1 MKKFK
6 SLVDNAI
13 RQTQLVR
20 VRLKVDPALC
30 SGGEIMKYQG
40 YEGFVLA
47 EQDGV
52 TRVCIECCD
61 DVIMVPSNMLE
72 PITSTSPLD
81 VLKIAAVDALQLAP
95 GDTLVTTIIAA
106 NTPEALE
113 AYLREYGVDAD
124 TMLSVYRKAYYSVA
138 SI

>member
-30 SGGEIMKYQG
+30 AGGEIMKYQG
-40 YEGFVLA
+40 YEGYVLA
-47 EQDGV
+47 EQGGK

-61 DVIMVPSNMLE
+61 DVIMVPNSMLE
-72 PITSTSPLD
+72 PVMTTTPLD
-81 VLKIAAVDALQLAP
+81 TLKIAAVKTLQLTPNDAL
-95 GDTLVTTIIAA
+95 VSMIIAA

-113 AYLREYGVDAD
+113 AYLREHGVDAEVI
-124 TMLSVYRKAYYSVA
+124 LGVYRKAYYSVA
-138 SI
+138 NT

>member
-30 SGGEIMKYQG
+30 AGGEIMKYQG

-47 EQDGV
+47 EQDGE

-72 PITSTSPLD
+72 PVTSTSPLD
-81 VLKIAAVDALQLAP
+81 VLKIAALHVMQL
-95 GDTLVTTIIAA
+95 DTNTPLATMIVAA
-106 NTPEALE
+106 NGPEALE
-113 AYLREYGVDAD
+113 TYMREHGASAD
-124 TMLSVYRKAYYSVA
+124 DVLSMYRRAFLTNA
-138 SI
+138 

>member
-30 SGGEIMKYQG
+30 AGGEIMKYQG

-47 EQDGV
+47 EHDGE

-61 DVIMVPSNMLE
+61 DVIMVPNSMLE
-72 PITSTSPLD
+72 PVASTSPLD
-81 VLKIAAVDALQLAP
+81 TLKIAAVEALQLAP
-95 GDTLVTTIIAA
+95 GDVLVPMIITA
-106 NTPEALE
+106 NSPEALE
-113 AYLREYGVDAD
+113 AYLREHGADAE
-124 TMLSVYRKAYYSVA
+124 TLLCVYRKAYFA

>member
-1 MKKFK
+1 MKRFK

-30 SGGEIMKYQG
+30 AAGEIMKYQG
-40 YEGFVLA
+40 YEGYVLA

-52 TRVCIECCD
+52 VRVCIECCD
-61 DVIMVPSNMLE
+61 DVIMVPHSMLE
-72 PITSTSPLD
+72 PTLASPLD
-81 VLKIAAVDALQLAP
+81 ALKIAALGIMKTRLTEP
-95 GDTLVTTIIAA
+95 LSMMIIAS

-113 AYLREYGVDAD
+113 TYMREHGACAD
-124 TMLSVYRKAYYSVA
+124 DLLSMYRAA
-138 SI
+138 FNPSI

>member
-30 SGGEIMKYQG
+30 TNGEIMKYQG

-47 EQDGV
+47 EQDGEA
-52 TRVCIECCD
+52 RVCMECCD

-72 PITSTSPLD
+72 PVMSTSPLD
-81 VLKIAAVDALQLAP
+81 TLKIAAVATLQLTPNDALVA
-95 GDTLVTTIIAA
+95 TIIAA

-113 AYLREYGVDAD
+113 AYLREHGVDAD
-124 TMLSVYRKAYYSVA
+124 TMLCVYRKAYFA

>member
-30 SGGEIMKYQG
+30 ADGEILKYQG
-40 YEGFVLA
+40 YEGYVLA
-47 EQDGV
+47 ERGDKV
-52 TRVCIECCD
+52 RVCVESCD
-61 DVIMVPSNMLE
+61 DVITVSCSMLE
-72 PITSTSPLD
+72 PISASPID
-81 VLKIAAVDALQLAP
+81 ILKHAALGVMKTRLTNPLSMMI
-95 GDTLVTTIIAA
+95 VAA

-113 AYLREYGVDAD
+113 TYMREHGASVDDLLSMYRVAYQ
-124 TMLSVYRKAYYSVA
+124 S